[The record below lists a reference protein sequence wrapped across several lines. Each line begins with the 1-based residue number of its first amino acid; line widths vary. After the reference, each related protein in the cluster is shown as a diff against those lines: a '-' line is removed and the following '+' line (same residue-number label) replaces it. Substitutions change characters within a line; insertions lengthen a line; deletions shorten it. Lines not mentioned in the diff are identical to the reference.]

1 MVAVFAGLLAKK
13 LNLFQTSCPI
23 IIKVYYFCPTT
34 YLTNM
39 LRKTSL
45 ASLAL
50 VVGGILAAVGFY
62 AYFTDK
68 PTLNLAGFFY
78 GIPLLLGGLAL
89 KAAELEPA
97 EFTQPTSPEVLLL
110 RESQATDTQNQVR
123 KDITRFRYGQPA
135 HLDDALERLGMA
147 PTDEERPLLQG
158 LREVDVDG
166 AYALILDF
174 YSPLMPIEVWE
185 AKQEKIAKF
194 FGPGLDAQVTQKPD
208 DKIELALIKNTEA

>member
-1 MVAVFAGLLAKK
+1 
-13 LNLFQTSCPI
+13 
-23 IIKVYYFCPTT
+23 
-34 YLTNM
+34 M

-97 EFTQPTSPEVLLL
+97 EFTEPTSGEVLRL
-110 RESQATDTQNQVR
+110 RENQATDTQNQVR
-123 KDITRFRYGQPA
+123 KDVTRFRYGQPA

-166 AYALILDF
+166 AYGLILEF
-174 YSPLMPIEVWE
+174 YSPLMPIEFWE
-185 AKQEKIAKF
+185 EKQDKIATF
-194 FGPGLDAQVTQKPD
+194 FGPGLRAQVTQKPNE
-208 DKIELALIKNTEA
+208 KIELALITSPKA

>member
-1 MVAVFAGLLAKK
+1 MIRA
-13 LNLFQTSCPI
+13 N
-23 IIKVYYFCPTT
+23 

-39 LRKTSL
+39 LRKISL
-45 ASLAL
+45 ANLAL
-50 VVGGILAAVGFY
+50 VVGGIIAAVGFA
-62 AYFTDK
+62 AYFTDE

-89 KAAELEPA
+89 KAAELEPVD
-97 EFTQPTSPEVLLL
+97 FTEPTSAEVLLL

-135 HLDDALERLGMA
+135 HLDDASERLGLA

-166 AYALILDF
+166 AYGLILEF
-174 YSPLMPIEVWE
+174 YSPLIPIEVWE
-185 AKQEKIAKF
+185 EKQDKIATF
-194 FGPGLDAQVTQKPD
+194 FGPGLRAQVSHKAG
-208 DKIELALIKNTEA
+208 DKIELALIKNTQA

>member
-1 MVAVFAGLLAKK
+1 
-13 LNLFQTSCPI
+13 
-23 IIKVYYFCPTT
+23 
-34 YLTNM
+34 M
-39 LRKTSL
+39 LRKISL
-45 ASLAL
+45 ANLAL
-50 VVGGILAAVGFY
+50 VVGGIIAAVGFA

-89 KAAELEPA
+89 KAAELEPVD
-97 EFTQPTSPEVLLL
+97 FTEPTSAEVLLL

-135 HLDDALERLGMA
+135 HLDDALERLGLA

-166 AYALILDF
+166 AYGLILEF
-174 YSPLMPIEVWE
+174 YSPLIPIEVWE
-185 AKQEKIAKF
+185 EKQDKIATF
-194 FGPGLDAQVTQKPD
+194 FGPGLRAQVSHKAG
-208 DKIELALIKNTEA
+208 DKIELALIKNTQA

>member
-1 MVAVFAGLLAKK
+1 MLLIRA
-13 LNLFQTSCPI
+13 N
-23 IIKVYYFCPTT
+23 

-39 LRKTSL
+39 LRKISL
-45 ASLAL
+45 ANLAL
-50 VVGGILAAVGFY
+50 VVGGIIAAVGFA

-89 KAAELEPA
+89 KAAELEPVDFS
-97 EFTQPTSPEVLLL
+97 EPTSAEVLLL

-135 HLDDALERLGMA
+135 HLDDALGRLGLA

-166 AYALILDF
+166 AYGLILEF
-174 YSPLMPIEVWE
+174 YSPLIPIEVWE
-185 AKQEKIAKF
+185 EKQDKIATF
-194 FGPGLDAQVTQKPD
+194 FGPGLRAQVSHKAG
-208 DKIELALIKNTEA
+208 DKIELALIKNTQA